1 MIVDKEMGKGMG
13 SGILRMIGMSVHAG
27 LITC

>member
-1 MIVDKEMGKGMG
+1 MIVDKKMGKGMG
-13 SGILRMIGMSVHAG
+13 SRILRMIGMSIHAG